1 MHKGVHFRK
10 AEAEGTEAQEHP
22 RPWRLLVRATAVV
35 VPAVVVALVVV
46 ASLGSH
52 TSGQKSLSASNAV
65 ASPSEVN
72 VSSPQQT
79 ACSGLV
85 CPDSAAAGAASA
97 SPTTSTTSPVT
108 ATPATATPASTT
120 PASTTPVTAGP
131 ASTGASS
138 AAPTVLPDGSPPPV
152 LMVFDGD
159 TVTLSGAVPSQA
171 AGSRLAGLAQ
181 SYSKTPNAT
190 VVNNLVV
197 DPRTPGTVGVRVIE
211 MNASR
216 FPTGVSAVS
225 PEYAAGLSRVVA
237 AMKAIPTVSVLV
249 VGHADQQG
257 ASDQNLALS
266 QARALAVVQYLVS
279 QGISPDRLSARGLGD
294 RDLLT
299 QQSDAA
305 GLALNRRTEFVFFG
319 LLIGA

>member
-1 MHKGVHFRK
+1 VHKGVHFRK

-108 ATPATATPASTT
+108 ATPASTT

-138 AAPTVLPDGSPPPV
+138 AAPTALPDGSPPPV

-197 DPRTPGTVGVRVIE
+197 DPHTPGTVGVRVIE